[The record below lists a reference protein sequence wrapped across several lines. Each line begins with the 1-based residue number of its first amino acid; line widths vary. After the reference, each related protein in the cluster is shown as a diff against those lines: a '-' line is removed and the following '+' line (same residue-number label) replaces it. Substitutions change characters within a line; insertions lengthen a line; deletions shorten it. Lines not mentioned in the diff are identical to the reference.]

1 MNIIELQEKLK
12 DLPDQRLTQ
21 EMQSPSGS
29 VPQFLVLNEL
39 NRRKRMRDDMKAMSA
54 QPTATVAQ
62 EAIASAGVPAGG
74 ISDMA
79 QMAPRSS
86 IAQNTGIASVA
97 PQPVPSDPSIAQ
109 GMYRGGM
116 VRRMYGGGPV
126 RRMQQGGP
134 TSQPVIVRSGITYYL
149 QPDGTYISA
158 DGRRKFSDVGTN
170 LSNFASG
177 IMGAIGIPA
186 GGASP
191 PETSIVRD
199 GTVYYLQEDG
209 TYVSSS
215 GDRTLSDVGTNLR
228 NVIPDIREN
237 IGRITAPSPQATQRF
252 TPPAPESFYQVPAGA
267 IDRPFGMPIA
277 NRQIDDII
285 ASRGDVPNL
294 SDAASAVP
302 TGGPGTFPVPEMGR
316 TAEDDLNVRRSLF
329 SSETPPEAQQDIGG
343 LPGYVPT
350 QEAGTLGAM
359 SLVGQLSGGGTGTP
373 ARTFRETVDLRD
385 LEAAMRDQ
393 STPAAPRGAPTM
405 MQQIPN
411 DPGMALPRVGG
422 PVPQRSVMEYMPDPL
437 AAARGPAGGPMTS
450 TGPGMAIPRVGG
462 PVAQVGSTEAP
473 VINPFV
479 LAGSGGVGID
489 AVMPPMP
496 SRSTGMNY
504 IPDPLARSSG
514 PAGMP
519 MTSRGP
525 AAMAAPPPAPAV
537 PSIPTGI
544 AAGFWDAIE
553 SPVTAALSG
562 LPYPLADASVSDAA
576 PETQTAPPPDDRTA
590 ALDSGAAAEDTIS
603 GGAQPSADTQT
614 TAVASQPSGGAGPSG
629 GAASGIAAVAPA
641 ATSYEQELINAIQR
655 QEQRAE
661 QDKWLALAQV
671 GLGMMTSRSPTFLGA
686 VGEGGAAGVQAL
698 MGARN
703 ANEDRRMELVQALEE
718 YRMMQADRA
727 AAARAAAARQAAGG
741 RGSAS
746 SAPSLSNLQGRRGA
760 LVTSVEDPMTG
771 EDREVPIPGYEDEVM
786 YLDSLIA
793 QAAMAG
799 LPQMPAANLADVVQ
813 Q

>member
-97 PQPVPSDPSIAQ
+97 PQPAPSDPSIAQ

-134 TSQPVIVRSGITYYL
+134 TSQPVIVKSGITYYL

-158 DGRRKFSDVGTN
+158 DGRRRFSDVGTN
-170 LSNFASG
+170 LSNLASG

-215 GDRTLSDVGTNLR
+215 GDRTLSDIGTNLR
-228 NVIPDIREN
+228 NVIPDIRDN

-267 IDRPFGMPIA
+267 IDSPFGMHIP

-302 TGGPGTFPVPEMGR
+302 TGGPGTFPVPEMGL
-316 TAEDDLNVRRSLF
+316 TLADELAIRRRLF
-329 SSETPPEAQQDIGG
+329 SSEAPPEAQQDIGG

-350 QEAGTLGAM
+350 PEAGTLGAM
-359 SLVGQLSGGGTGTP
+359 SLVGQLSGGATGTP
-373 ARTFRETVDLRD
+373 VRTFRETVDRRD

-393 STPAAPRGAPTM
+393 PPDRAAAPTM
-405 MQQIPN
+405 MPQIPN
-411 DPGMALPRVGG
+411 DPGMALPFIGG
-422 PVPQRSVMEYMPDPL
+422 PVPQSSVMEYMPDPL

-544 AAGFWDAIE
+544 AAGFWDALE

-671 GLGMMTSRSPTFLGA
+671 GLGMMTSRNPTFLGA

-718 YRMMQADRA
+718 YRMMMADRA
-727 AAARAAAARQAAGG
+727 AAEAARRAAASR
-741 RGSAS
+741 
-746 SAPSLSNLQGRRGA
+746 
-760 LVTSVEDPMTG
+760 
-771 EDREVPIPGYEDEVM
+771 
-786 YLDSLIA
+786 
-793 QAAMAG
+793 AAMARRPTQAQALNSIVANMEALSDAMQPYLYEDG
-799 LPQMPAANLADVVQ
+799 TPRQDLDEDEAATLYNLRTQYRTVASMLVPPANLSDAVAQ
-813 Q
+813 

>member
-134 TSQPVIVRSGITYYL
+134 TSQPVIVKSGITYYL

-158 DGRRKFSDVGTN
+158 DGRRRFSDVGTN

-215 GDRTLSDVGTNLR
+215 GDRTLSDIGTNLR

-267 IDRPFGMPIA
+267 IDSPFGMHIP
-277 NRQIDDII
+277 NRHIDDII
-285 ASRGDVPNL
+285 ALRGAVPNL
-294 SDAASAVP
+294 SDAASAFP

-350 QEAGTLGAM
+350 PEAGTLGAM

-393 STPAAPRGAPTM
+393 PPARAAAPTM
-405 MQQIPN
+405 TPQIPN
-411 DPGMALPRVGG
+411 DPDMALPFIGG
-422 PVPQRSVMEYMPDPL
+422 PVPQHSGMEYMPDPL
-437 AAARGPAGGPMTS
+437 AS
-450 TGPGMAIPRVGG
+450 
-462 PVAQVGSTEAP
+462 
-473 VINPFV
+473 
-479 LAGSGGVGID
+479 
-489 AVMPPMP
+489 
-496 SRSTGMNY
+496 
-504 IPDPLARSSG
+504 SSG

-525 AAMAAPPPAPAV
+525 AAMAAPPPAPAA
-537 PSIPTGI
+537 PFIPTGI
-544 AAGFWDAIE
+544 AAGVMDALE
-553 SPVTAALSG
+553 SPLIAALYG
-562 LPYPLADASVSDAA
+562 LPYPLADAPLSDAA
-576 PETQTAPPPDDRTA
+576 PEIQTAPPPDDRTA

-703 ANEDRRMELVQALEE
+703 ANEDRRMELVQSLEE
-718 YRMMQADRA
+718 YRIMMADRA
-727 AAARAAAARQAAGG
+727 AAEAARRAAASR
-741 RGSAS
+741 
-746 SAPSLSNLQGRRGA
+746 
-760 LVTSVEDPMTG
+760 
-771 EDREVPIPGYEDEVM
+771 
-786 YLDSLIA
+786 
-793 QAAMAG
+793 AAMARRPTAAQALAGIVARQEAVANALGQYYDEYGILREG
-799 LPQMPAANLADVVQ
+799 LSEQATATVMGLRNEYDMLSGMLITAPNLADATAQ
-813 Q
+813 